1 MLPAMATPDRPP
13 YVVTTLDDIE
23 ELPAVGGT
31 LRWKP
36 VRRTLGV
43 RAFGVNAYAAD
54 AGQDVVEAH
63 DETAPDAEGG
73 GHEELYLV
81 VRGRARFTLDGEEH
95 EAPAGTLVFA
105 GDPRVRR
112 AATAEEDGTL
122 VLAIGAD
129 PAEPYRV
136 SGWEHW
142 FVADARSAAGDHDAA
157 IATMAAAAADHAGN
171 PAFHYNLACFL
182 ARAGRLDE
190 AAAELRHAH
199 EAAPDRVA
207 GWARQDGDL
216 DALRGRADWPL
227 G

>member
-1 MLPAMATPDRPP
+1 MATPARPP
-13 YVVTTLDDIE
+13 YVVTTLDAVE
-23 ELPAVGGT
+23 ELPAVGGS

-36 VRRTLGV
+36 VRRTLDL
-43 RAFGVNAYAAD
+43 RAFGINAYAGD
-54 AGQDVVEAH
+54 AGQDVVEPH
-63 DETAPDAEGG
+63 DETGSGAG

-95 EAPAGTLVFA
+95 DAPAGTLVFA

-112 AATAEEDGTL
+112 AAQAQEDGTL

-136 SGWEHW
+136 SAWEHS
-142 FVADARSAAGDHDAA
+142 FVAEARSGAGDHEAA
-157 IATMAAAAADHAGN
+157 IATMAAARADHAGN
-171 PAFHYNLACFL
+171 PSYHYNFACFL
-182 ARAGRLDE
+182 ARAGRVDE

-199 EAAPDRVA
+199 DADPARVA
-207 GWARQDGDL
+207 GWAQGDGDL
-216 DALRGRADWPL
+216 DALRDRPDWPL